1 MITLHW
7 HTETHTADIAVKGA
21 DYVALYDSNFTE
33 TFRVINIH
41 GAEWDHISIEGGE
54 WSDPSAIPSG
64 EEILRADLDF
74 LTMENE
80 ALEGTVEQQQADI
93 DYCLMLLDEE

>member
-7 HTETHTADIAVKGA
+7 YDNTYTAQYAVKGT
-21 DYVALYDSNFTE
+21 DYVALYDEAFAE
-33 TFRVINIH
+33 TQRIINIH
-41 GAEWDHISIEGGE
+41 GKEWEHISLEGGE
-54 WSDPSAIPSG
+54 WSEPSDIPSQ
-64 EEILRADLDF
+64 EEILRADVDF

-80 ALEGTVEQQQADI
+80 SLEGTVEQQQADI

>member
-7 HTETHTADIAVKGA
+7 YDQTFTAQYAVKGT
-21 DYVALYDSNFTE
+21 DYVALYGLDFVQTM
-33 TFRVINIH
+33 RIINIH
-41 GAEWDHISIEGGE
+41 GQEWDHISLDGE
-54 WSDPSAIPSG
+54 WSEPSDIPSQ

-80 ALEGTVEQQQADI
+80 SLEETVEQQQAEI
-93 DYCLMLLDEE
+93 EIGRASCRERV

>member
-7 HTETHTADIAVKGA
+7 YDQTYTAQYAVKGT
-21 DYVALYDSNFTE
+21 DYVALYGLDFVQTM
-33 TFRVINIH
+33 RIINIH
-41 GAEWDHISIEGGE
+41 GTEWEHISLDGGE
-54 WSDPSAIPSG
+54 WSDPEAIPSG
-64 EEILRADLDF
+64 VEILRADVDY

>member
-7 HTETHTADIAVKGA
+7 YDQTYTAQYAVKGN
-21 DYVALYDSNFTE
+21 DYVALYGLDFVQTM
-33 TFRVINIH
+33 RIVNIY
-41 GAEWDHISIEGGE
+41 GAEWEHISLEGT
-54 WSDPSAIPSG
+54 WSKPSDIPST
-64 EEILRADLDF
+64 EEILRADVDY

>member
-7 HTETHTADIAVKGA
+7 YDQTYTAQYAVQGA
-21 DYVALYDSNFTE
+21 DYVALYDEAFAE
-33 TFRVINIH
+33 TQRIININ
-41 GAEWDHISIEGGE
+41 GQEWEHISIDGE
-54 WSDPSAIPSG
+54 WSEPSDIPSQ
-64 EEILRADLDF
+64 EEILRADVDF